1 MRESAELAVP
11 GIPPEIF
18 SINSIL
24 VACSDADRFVNDLRF
39 DITEAQ
45 RKGLLQQFIFF
56 HHFMAIDAVGYA
68 IKDSNLYRE
77 YCERMVAAIQP
88 EADFPAYET
97 FGLEPLR
104 HFSDKDRA
112 GAIKDCFFSVGNI
125 SVCMAQ
131 DLYLGRKPFESELEI
146 MTRRTVRDL
155 TRWDSDDSNS
165 MQYFC
170 AAFIARLTLSLNA
183 GERTDFFTFAELP
196 GCAYAVTR
204 ASFKMYIGILGA
216 EVARV
221 DDSPRESK
229 PQAAKRSR
237 LSKLIG

>member
-1 MRESAELAVP
+1 MGESDGLTVP
-11 GIPPEIF
+11 EIPPEIF

-24 VACSDADRFVNDLRF
+24 VACSDADRFVNDLEL

-45 RKGLLQQFIFF
+45 RKRLLAQFIFF
-56 HHFMAIDAVGYA
+56 HHFMAIDTVGYA
-68 IKDSNLYRE
+68 IKDTKLYRE

-88 EADFPAYET
+88 ETDFPAYESV
-97 FGLEPLR
+97 GLAPLR

-112 GAIKDCFFSVGNI
+112 GAIKECFFSVGNI

-131 DLYLGRKPFESELEI
+131 DLYLGRRPFESELEI
-146 MTRRTVRDL
+146 MTRPSIRDM
-155 TRWDSDDSNS
+155 TGWDSNDSNS

-170 AAFIARLTLSLNA
+170 AALIARLTLALNA

-204 ASFKMYIGILGA
+204 ASFKMYIGILGGGVVRMDDSRRTSKP
-216 EVARV
+216 EVAR
-221 DDSPRESK
+221 K
-229 PQAAKRSR
+229 GW